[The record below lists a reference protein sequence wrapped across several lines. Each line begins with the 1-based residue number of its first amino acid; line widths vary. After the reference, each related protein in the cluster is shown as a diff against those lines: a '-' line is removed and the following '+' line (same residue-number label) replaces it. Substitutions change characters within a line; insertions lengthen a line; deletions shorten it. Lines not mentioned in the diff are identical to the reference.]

1 MFLLFLYK
9 DTKKLRIENRELR
22 IISYFCSKYT
32 IMEEIQIWI
41 EQLVETCGVTGDT
54 VNFVT
59 HTILV
64 LLAFALAFLA
74 GWLCS
79 KLLIPIVLRLTKKT
93 ETKWDDVMFN
103 ERVLKSA
110 CSIVPAIVIWQL
122 LPWTFFDFPTVREVL
137 TRLTGIYITIMS
149 ARTLIVFSD
158 SMKQLESNT
167 QRSARQQYMHSL
179 CGVLKIIIIFIAVI
193 VVVAIIIDKNPATL
207 FAGLGAASAILMLAF
222 QDTIKGLVA
231 GIRLTSNDML
241 HVGDWITVASAGAN
255 GRVEDITLT
264 TVKVRNFD
272 NTIVTVSPQTLVDGS
287 FQNWIGMEQNEGRKQ
302 SRRIFFDFRSI
313 HLDDDGVANITKF
326 RTHLEQW
333 LRENP
338 KVMGDKNPL
347 VRHAEASQGGCC
359 MELTFWLHAQAW
371 NDFEHDTADIM
382 EYVFAAANEYG
393 LRIFQQFP
401 DQKPTPCPSRSGGE
415 L

>member
-1 MFLLFLYK
+1 
-9 DTKKLRIENRELR
+9 
-22 IISYFCSKYT
+22 
-32 IMEEIQIWI
+32 METIQIWI
-41 EQLVETCGVTGDT
+41 EQLVEACGVTGDT
-54 VNFVT
+54 VNWVT

-64 LLAFALAFLA
+64 VIAFALAFLS
-74 GWLCS
+74 GWLCR
-79 KLLIPIVLRLTKKT
+79 KFLIPVVLKLTKKT
-93 ETKWDDVMFN
+93 EARWDDVMFS

-110 CSIVPAIVIWQL
+110 CSIIPAIVIWQL

-149 ARTLIVFSD
+149 ARTIIVFTD
-158 SMKQLESNT
+158 SMKQLEPNT
-167 QRSARQQYMHSL
+167 QRSSSLQYMHTL

-193 VVVAIIIDKNPATL
+193 VVVAIVIDKNPATL

-255 GRVEDITLT
+255 GRVEEITLT

-272 NTIVTVSPQTLVDGS
+272 NTIVTVAPQTLVDGS
-287 FQNWIGMEQNEGRKQ
+287 FQNWVGMEQNEGRKQ

-313 HLDDDGVANITKF
+313 RLDDDGVANITKF
-326 RTHLEQW
+326 RKHLEQW

-338 KVMGDKNPL
+338 KVIGEKNPL
-347 VRHAEASQGGCC
+347 VRQAEASQGGCC
-359 MELTFWLHAQAW
+359 LELTFWLHAQAW

-382 EYVFAAANEYG
+382 EYVFAASNEYG
-393 LRIFQQFP
+393 LRIYQQFP
-401 DQKPTPCPSRSGGE
+401 NQED
-415 L
+415 

>member
-1 MFLLFLYK
+1 
-9 DTKKLRIENRELR
+9 
-22 IISYFCSKYT
+22 
-32 IMEEIQIWI
+32 MEEIQIWI

-122 LPWTFFDFPTVREVL
+122 LPWTFFDFPTVHEVL

-401 DQKPTPCPSRSGGE
+401 DQNPTPCPSRAGRE

>member
-1 MFLLFLYK
+1 MLSPVSLLIFFSLSTVVWCLAASCERVCPFSTVTFEGASAFFLLPFL
-9 DTKKLRIENRELR
+9 
-22 IISYFCSKYT
+22 S
-32 IMEEIQIWI
+32 
-41 EQLVETCGVTGDT
+41 
-54 VNFVT
+54 
-59 HTILV
+59 
-64 LLAFALAFLA
+64 
-74 GWLCS
+74 GWLCR
-79 KLLIPIVLRLTKKT
+79 KFLIPVVLKLTKKT
-93 ETKWDDVMFN
+93 EARWDDVMFS

-110 CSIVPAIVIWQL
+110 CSIIPAIVIWQL

-149 ARTLIVFSD
+149 ARTIIVFTD
-158 SMKQLESNT
+158 SMKQLEPNT
-167 QRSARQQYMHSL
+167 QRSSRLQYMHTL

-255 GRVEDITLT
+255 GRVEEITLT

-272 NTIVTVSPQTLVDGS
+272 NTIVTVAPQTLVDGS
-287 FQNWIGMEQNEGRKQ
+287 FQNWVGMEQNEGRKQ

-313 HLDDDGVANITKF
+313 RLDDDGVANITKF
-326 RTHLEQW
+326 RKHLEQW

-338 KVMGDKNPL
+338 KVIGEKNPL
-347 VRHAEASQGGCC
+347 VRQAEASQGGCC
-359 MELTFWLHAQAW
+359 LELTFWLHAQAW

-382 EYVFAAANEYG
+382 EYVFAASNEYG
-393 LRIFQQFP
+393 LRIYQQFP
-401 DQKPTPCPSRSGGE
+401 NQED
-415 L
+415 

>member
-1 MFLLFLYK
+1 M
-9 DTKKLRIENRELR
+9 
-22 IISYFCSKYT
+22 
-32 IMEEIQIWI
+32 MEEIQIWI
-41 EQLVETCGVTGDT
+41 EQLVEACGVTGNT
-54 VNFVT
+54 INWVT

-64 LLAFALAFLA
+64 VIAFALAFLS
-74 GWLCS
+74 GWLCR
-79 KLLIPIVLRLTKKT
+79 KLLIPVVLKLTKKT
-93 ETKWDDVMFN
+93 EARWDDIMFN

-122 LPWTFFDFPTVREVL
+122 LPWTFFDFPTAREVL
-137 TRLTGIYITIMS
+137 TRLTGIYITLMS
-149 ARTLIVFSD
+149 ARTIIVFTD
-158 SMKQLESNT
+158 SMKQLEPGT
-167 QRSARQQYMHSL
+167 QRSARRQYLHSL
-179 CGVLKIIIIFIAVI
+179 CGVLKIIIIFIAII

-241 HVGDWITVASAGAN
+241 HVGDWITVSSAGAN

-272 NTIVTVSPQTLVDGS
+272 NTIITVSPQTLVDGS
-287 FQNWIGMEQNEGRKQ
+287 FQNWVGMEQNEGRKQ

-326 RTHLEQW
+326 RKHLEQW
-333 LRENP
+333 LCDNP
-338 KVMGDKNPL
+338 KVIGEKNPL
-347 VRHAEASQGGCC
+347 VRQADASQGGCC
-359 MELTFWLHAQAW
+359 LELTFWLHAQAW

-382 EYVFAAANEYG
+382 EYVFAASNEYG
-393 LRIFQQFP
+393 LRIYQQFP
-401 DQKPTPCPSRSGGE
+401 NQED
-415 L
+415 